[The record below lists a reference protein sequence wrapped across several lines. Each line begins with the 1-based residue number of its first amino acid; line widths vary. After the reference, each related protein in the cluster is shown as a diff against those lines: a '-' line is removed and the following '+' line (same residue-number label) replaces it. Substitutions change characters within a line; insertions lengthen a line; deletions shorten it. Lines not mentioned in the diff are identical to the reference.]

1 MIGVPVAPRRG
12 VPPRAELRA
21 APVKLAYLC
30 AQYPAVSHTFV
41 LREVEALRR
50 RGVEIATF
58 SIRRAGAE
66 HLLSRADRAA
76 FESTYAILPARWGA
90 LLAAHLRLVRSA
102 PRTYFSTLALALGL
116 APPGLRGRL
125 WQVFYFVESVV
136 LWRECRARE
145 IRHTHV
151 HLANV
156 AADVALLA
164 AHIGSLTDPQRP
176 WSWSFTMH
184 GPTEFADVGLHRLAS
199 KVQRAR
205 FVVCISDYARSQ
217 LMTLCDPDMWGKLHV
232 LHVGIPIEQFTR
244 TDADRSRSGQAPQ
257 SASAD
262 PTVLFIGRQVPEK
275 GQGVLL
281 QAAALLAAR
290 GRKVKLT
297 LAGEGPARAAF
308 EALAQRL
315 GLAEQV
321 SFPGAVGQEEIH
333 ALYADA
339 AVFCLPSFAEGI
351 PGVLMEAMAMEVPV
365 LSTRITGI
373 PELIEDGHNG
383 LLVAPGRAD
392 ELADALERLLADP
405 ALCRE
410 LGARGR
416 ARVLAQFN
424 TTGSAEQLHDL
435 LVHELAP
442 ASLQRRGG

>member
-1 MIGVPVAPRRG
+1 MIGVPVAPRRRARRRG
-12 VPPRAELRA
+12 EPRD
-21 APVKLAYLC
+21 APLKLAYLC

-50 RGVEIATF
+50 CGVEVATF

-76 FESTYAILPARWGA
+76 FESTYAILPPRWGA
-90 LLAAHLRLVRSA
+90 LLAAHLRLICSA
-102 PRTYFSTLALALGL
+102 PRAYLSTLALALRL
-116 APPGLRGRL
+116 APPGIRGRL

-136 LWRECRARE
+136 LWRECSARD
-145 IRHTHV
+145 IRHVHV

-164 AHIGSLTDPQRP
+164 AHIGSLADPRRP

-184 GPTEFADVGLHRLAS
+184 GPTEFADVGLHRLAA
-199 KVQRAR
+199 KVQRAK

-217 LMTLCDPDMWGKLHV
+217 LMTLCDPGMWDKLHV
-232 LHVGIPIEQFTR
+232 LHVGIPIAQFTP
-244 TDADRSRSGQAPQ
+244 TDAAWPHSERTPAP
-257 SASAD
+257 ASTE

-290 GRKVKLT
+290 GHRIKLT

-333 ALYADA
+333 ALYAGA

-373 PELIEDGHNG
+373 PELIEDGRDG

-416 ARVLAQFN
+416 EKVLAQFN
-424 TTGSAEQLHDL
+424 TIGSAEQLHEL
-435 LVHELAP
+435 FVYELAP
-442 ASLQRRGG
+442 AGAPRGG